1 MWGSR
6 IFKEAE
12 TAEKRRIFRGT
23 RRRIDRR
30 RERINMLKSLII
42 EDVEK
47 QYPNFFPM
55 LRETSLDYEDKNISK
70 QILGKKHNLF
80 SDEKETDI
88 DYYQKFKTIYHLR
101 KYLINTTEKV
111 DIRLVYLAMHHII
124 KYRGN
129 FLYEGDF
136 SENSNEI
143 TEKLEEIVEFLED
156 RYEITLK
163 TNKEEI
169 LNILK
174 QKNTSRANKK
184 DNIISLFDFDKID
197 RTIITNVVNGI
208 LGYST
213 DINKIF
219 GTNIEKSKI
228 SFATEIENEEEIK
241 IELQEDANIY
251 DCISS
256 LYSWFI
262 LQDILKGKTYIS
274 EAMIDKY
281 EKYQNDLEILKKV
294 YKKYFKDEYTE
305 MFRKEGKCNYVAYN
319 GKSSGKRYKKCKP
332 EEFFDQLKKKINTL
346 PDECKYKDIILTQIE
361 EHNFLSKIN
370 VTDNGAIPNQLH
382 KKELEKIVENQSK
395 YYKTLQENK
404 DKILRLFEF
413 RIPYYVGP
421 LANNK
426 DKKYSWAIR
435 KTEEKVRPWNF
446 EDIIDIDATAEQ
458 FIRRMTNKCTYLINE
473 DVMPKQSIL
482 YSKYCVLNELN
493 NIKIDNHRLG
503 KNEKKDIVEKI
514 FKNTKKVTEKTL
526 RNYYKLNGHEIKTI
540 TGLTEQTNFNSNM
553 ASYIDMKNILGKVDE
568 SNIEQCEEIIYWV
581 TIFEEKKILKRK
593 LKQKYKELTDEQI
606 NKICKLKYT
615 GWSRLS
621 KKLIAGLKANDGDTI
636 MDKLEKTNFN
646 FMQII
651 NEKSFGFDKKL
662 EDLMPKTSE
671 KIQYKDIEEIP
682 TSPANKRAIWQS
694 ICIVREIE
702 KIMKKQPQ
710 NIYIEF
716 ARAEDYEK
724 KITDK
729 RIKQLLLKY
738 DEIENQIKDLKN
750 YDKNV
755 YKELKKHQN
764 DKTLTEKMYLY
775 CLQNGKC
782 LYSGKKLDIENLSL
796 YEVDH
801 IIPRSYIKDDSLDN
815 KALVLR
821 EENQRKT
828 DSLLLKDDIINKQME
843 WWKSLLHNDMMTQS
857 KYYKLIRRKMFET
870 DDEREKFVKR
880 QLVETRQITKYVT
893 NLLKNEYKDT
903 DIYSLRAEL
912 THDFR
917 DKYKIY
923 KNRNINNYHH
933 AQDAYIIS
941 VIGNILNN
949 EWHGDKAEFKY
960 GEYVKK
966 YMKDNRDP
974 KEKHGMIMGFIKN
987 RVNIEQVKKCINYK
1001 DCFISRMLEEQT
1013 GQFYEQTIYSP
1024 NSNKSKLIALKNNR
1038 KVEKYGGYSG
1048 EKKAY
1053 LAIYEYINKKG
1064 QKEYELIGIPIK
1076 ISYDIKNKKTD
1087 LETYIKETSL
1097 KDKEYSEFKIVRNKI
1112 LINQEYLDENN
1123 ENMRLC
1129 SDKEIR
1135 ASKELIV
1142 SPKIQ
1147 ELVYIMNSEDKK
1159 ITDEQ
1164 KEKLQSE
1171 YVYMYEYLLEK
1182 IQKEY
1187 KIFNSIYIKLKENI
1201 NKFKKLEEKD
1211 KKSTINGM
1219 IDLMATGQGNLKA
1232 MGLTDREGR
1241 KSGQSFK
1248 TDKLLKM
1255 TFIDKSVTG
1264 MYERKG
1270 KINGMENSNS

>member
-6 IFKEAE
+6 IFKEAQ

-30 RERINMLKSLII
+30 RERINMLQSLMIK
-42 EDVEK
+42 DVEK
-47 QYPNFFPM
+47 EYPNFFPM
-55 LRETSLDYEDKNISK
+55 LRETSLDYEDKNISEK
-70 QILGKKHNLF
+70 ILGKKYNLF
-80 SDEKETDI
+80 SNEKETDI

-101 KYLINTTEKV
+101 KYLIDTTEKV
-111 DIRLVYLAMHHII
+111 DIRLVYLAIHHII

-143 TEKLEEIVEFLED
+143 TEKLEDIIKFLD
-156 RYEITLK
+156 NRYEITLN

-184 DNIISLFDFDKID
+184 DKIISLFNFNKTDKA
-197 RTIITNVVNGI
+197 IITNAVNAI

-241 IELQEDANIY
+241 TILQEDANIY
-251 DCISS
+251 ECISS

-274 EAMIDKY
+274 EAMI
-281 EKYQNDLEILKKV
+281 EKYKKYSEDLEILKKV
-294 YKKYFKDEYTE
+294 YKEYFKDEYSE

-332 EEFFDQLKKKINTL
+332 EEFFDKLKKKINTL
-346 PDECKYKDIILTQIE
+346 PEDCKYKDIILKQIE
-361 EHNFLSKIN
+361 EHDFLAKIN
-370 VTDNGAIPNQLH
+370 ITDNGAIPHQLH

-395 YYKTLQENK
+395 YYETLEENK
-404 DKILRLFEF
+404 ENIIKLFEF

-421 LANNK
+421 LISEKNK
-426 DKKYSWAIR
+426 KTNKTYSWAIR
-435 KTEEKVRPWNF
+435 KSEEKIRPWNF
-446 EDIIDIDATAEQ
+446 ENVVDIDATAEE
-458 FIRRMTNKCTYLINE
+458 FIRKMTNKCTYLINE

-503 KNEKKDIVEKI
+503 KNEKKDIIEKI
-514 FKNTKKVTEKTL
+514 FKNNKKVTEKTL
-526 RNYYKLNGHEIKTI
+526 RNYYKLNGHEIKNI
-540 TGLTEQTNFNSNM
+540 TGLTDKINFNSNM

-568 SNIEQCEEIIYWV
+568 SNIEECEEIIYWV

-621 KKLIAGLKANDGDTI
+621 KKLIAGLKSNDGDTI
-636 MDKLEKTNFN
+636 IDKLEKTNLN

-651 NEKSFGFDKKL
+651 NEKNFGFDKKL
-662 EDLMPKTSE
+662 EELMPKTSE

-682 TSPANKRAIWQS
+682 TSPANKRAIWQA
-694 ICIVREIE
+694 ICVVKEIE
-702 KIMKKQPQ
+702 KIMKKEPK

-716 ARAEDYEK
+716 ARAEEYK
-724 KITDK
+724 KQLTNK
-729 RIKQLLLKY
+729 KIKQLLLKY
-738 DEIENQIKDLKN
+738 DEIDKQIKYLKN
-750 YDKNV
+750 YDNNV
-755 YKELKKHQN
+755 YKQLKKHQN

-775 CLQNGKC
+775 YLQNGKC
-782 LYSGKKLDIENLSL
+782 LYSGKTLDIEDLSL

-828 DSLLLKDDIINKQME
+828 DNLLLKDEIINHQIE
-843 WWKSLLHNDMMTQS
+843 WWKSLLDNSMMTQS

-870 DDEREKFVKR
+870 DADREKFVKR

-893 NLLKNEYKDT
+893 NLLKNEYENT

-917 DKYKIY
+917 EKYKIY

-949 EWHGDKAEFKY
+949 EWRGDKSEFKY
-960 GEYVKK
+960 GEYVKR
-966 YMKDNRDP
+966 YMKDSKTPR
-974 KEKHGMIMGFIKN
+974 EKHGMIMGFIKN
-987 RVNIEQVKKCINYK
+987 HVNLEEVKKVINYK

-1013 GQFYEQTIYSP
+1013 GEFYDQTIYSP
-1024 NSNKSKLIALKNNR
+1024 NSHKSKLISLKNNR
-1038 KVEKYGGYSG
+1038 NVEKYGGYSG
-1048 EKKAY
+1048 ENKAY
-1053 LAIYEYINKKG
+1053 LTIYEYINKKG

-1076 ISYDIKNKKTD
+1076 TSYDIKNRKID
-1087 LETYIKETSL
+1087 LETYIKDTYL

-1142 SPKIQ
+1142 SSKMQ
-1147 ELVYIMNSEDKK
+1147 ELVYIMNSDDKK

-1171 YVYMYEYLLEK
+1171 YIYIYEYLLEK

-1187 KIFNSIYIKLKENI
+1187 KIFNSQYIKLKENI
-1201 NKFKKLEEKD
+1201 NKFAELDDND

-1232 MGLTDREGR
+1232 IGLGDREGR

-1248 TDKLLKM
+1248 TDKLLNM

-1264 MYERKG
+1264 MYEKTF
-1270 KINGMENSNS
+1270 KL

>member
-6 IFKEAE
+6 IFKEAQ
-12 TAEKRRIFRGT
+12 TAEKRRGFRGT

-30 RERINMLKSLII
+30 RERINMLQSLII
-42 EDVEK
+42 EDMEK

-55 LRETSLDYEDKNISK
+55 LRETSFDYEDKNISEK
-70 QILGKKHNLF
+70 TLGKKYNLF

-101 KYLINTTEKV
+101 KHLINTNEKV

-143 TEKLEEIVEFLED
+143 IEKVEEIIKFLD
-156 RYEITLK
+156 NRYEITLN

-174 QKNTSRANKK
+174 QKNISRGNKK
-184 DNIISLFDFDKID
+184 DKIISLFDFDKTD
-197 RTIITNVVNGI
+197 KTIITNVINGI

-241 IELQEDANIY
+241 ILLQEDANIY

-256 LYSWFI
+256 VYSWFI

-274 EAMIDKY
+274 EAMIEKYKKY
-281 EKYQNDLEILKKV
+281 EEDLKILKKV
-294 YKKYFKDEYTE
+294 YKEYFKDEYSK
-305 MFRKEGKCNYVAYN
+305 MFRKEEKCNYVAYN
-319 GKSSGKRYKKCKP
+319 GKSSGKKYEKCKP
-332 EEFFDQLKKKINTL
+332 EEFFDKLKKKINTL
-346 PDECKYKDIILTQIE
+346 SDECKYKDIILTQIE

-382 KKELEKIVENQSK
+382 KKELEKILENQSK
-395 YYKTLQENK
+395 YYKTLEENK
-404 DKILRLFEF
+404 DKILKLFEF

-421 LANNK
+421 LISKK
-426 DKKYSWAIR
+426 DNTDKRYSWAIR
-435 KTEEKVRPWNF
+435 KTEEKIKPWNF
-446 EDIIDIDATAEQ
+446 EDIIDIDATAEE
-458 FIRRMTNKCTYLINE
+458 FIRKMTNKCTYLINE

-503 KNEKKDIVEKI
+503 KNEKKDIIEKI
-514 FKNTKKVTEKTL
+514 FKKNKKVTEKTI
-526 RNYYKLNGHEIKTI
+526 RNYYKLNGHEIGTI
-540 TGLTEQTNFNSNM
+540 TGLTDKINFNSSM
-553 ASYIDMKNILGKVDE
+553 SSYIDMKNILGKVDE
-568 SNIEQCEEIIYWV
+568 SNLEECEEIIYWV

-636 MDKLEKTNFN
+636 MDKLEKTSLN

-662 EDLMPKTSE
+662 EELMPKTSE

-694 ICIVREIE
+694 ICVVKEIE
-702 KIMKKQPQ
+702 KIMKKEPK

-724 KITDK
+724 KITNK
-729 RIKQLLLKY
+729 KIKQLLVKY
-738 DEIENQIKDLKN
+738 DEIENQIKYLKN
-750 YDKNV
+750 YNKDV
-755 YKELKKHQN
+755 YKELKKQQN
-764 DKTLTEKMYLY
+764 DKTLTERMYLY
-775 CLQNGKC
+775 YLQNGKC
-782 LYSGKKLDIENLSL
+782 LYSGKGLEIENLSL

-815 KALVLR
+815 KALVLK
-821 EENQRKT
+821 EENQRKS
-828 DSLLLKDDIINKQME
+828 DNFLLKDEIINKQME
-843 WWKSLLHNDMMTQS
+843 WWKSLLDNDMMTQI

-870 DDEREKFVKR
+870 DDDREKFVKR

-912 THDFR
+912 TRDFR

-949 EWHGDKAEFKY
+949 EWRGDKAEFKY

-966 YMKDNRDP
+966 YMKDNKEA

-987 RVNIEQVKKCINYK
+987 HVNAEEIKKVMNYK

-1013 GQFYEQTIYSP
+1013 GEFYKQTLYSP
-1024 NSNKSKLIALKNNR
+1024 KVKPVIPLKNNR
-1038 KVEKYGGYSG
+1038 SVEKYGGYTG
-1048 EKKAY
+1048 ENKSY
-1053 LAIYEYINKKG
+1053 LAIYEYVNKKG

-1087 LETYIKETSL
+1087 LETYIKETCL

-1164 KEKLQSE
+1164 KEKLQLG
-1171 YVYMYEYLLEK
+1171 YVNMYEYLLEK

-1187 KIFNSIYIKLKENI
+1187 KIFNNLYIKLKENT
-1201 NKFKKLEEKD
+1201 NKFAELEEKD
-1211 KKSTINGM
+1211 KKSTINGI

-1232 MGLTDREGR
+1232 IGLGDREGR

-1264 MYERKG
+1264 MYE
-1270 KINGMENSNS
+1270 KISKL